1 MYRAVL
7 IVSCCLLNGPS
18 LATET
23 PRANRSV
30 ESAVCHDIDYVTRS
44 DTKCINIDEA
54 NIVVFTKSFVDD
66 LNSTNPKQRD
76 LALLFLARPATAL
89 WPRPAFV
96 NVKSIETYS
105 TDVNFCR
112 KLTQEQFIE
121 LRDAA
126 NRNARIAAHSAKSG
140 ELPEV
145 LAMDAAIRYLW
156 GKMIKVPCRKLT
168 QEQLDYLL
176 N

>member
-1 MYRAVL
+1 ML

-23 PRANRSV
+23 PQANRPV

-54 NIVVFTKSFVDD
+54 NIVVFTKSFADD

-76 LALLFLARPATAL
+76 LALLFLARPATVFWA
-89 WPRPAFV
+89 RDAFEKI
-96 NVKSIETYS
+96 KSIETYS
-105 TDVNFCR
+105 KDGRYCR
-112 KLTQEQFIE
+112 MMTNERFWKLKEPA
-121 LRDAA
+121 LRSAL
-126 NRNARIAAHSAKSG
+126 NEKRSAKTG
-140 ELPEV
+140 DLPEV
-145 LAMDAAIRYLW
+145 LAMNGAIRYLW
-156 GKMIKVPCRKLT
+156 SQSTPVQCRKLSKD
-168 QEQLDYLL
+168 ELDYLL